1 MDEIMKLPDD
11 TRTALEKM
19 EDRAKS
25 LIVRNNDERALL
37 FNEIKSAK
45 TYKDKVLDFFRDIKK
60 KADEA
65 HKAIVKQEKSF
76 TDKIDVFESAAKR
89 AILAFDHAEEA
100 KRIAEQKRLQAI
112 ADEKAR
118 KEREKAEAEAA
129 RQRQVEEDARRKA
142 EEARRLAE
150 AADAA
155 ERARLLK
162 EAEAEERR
170 ASAAN
175 AKAEAKTEIAAAVT
189 APVIEVAKTIEKQ
202 NGESTAKIWK
212 ARVIDANLVP
222 REWLIVD
229 EKAVNAFARATKG
242 AKQIPGI
249 EIYSESSLK
258 IGSR

>member
-1 MDEIMKLPDD
+1 MDELMNLPDD
-11 TRTALEKM
+11 TRTALEKF
-19 EDRAKS
+19 EDRAKI
-25 LIVRNNDERALL
+25 LVVRNNDERALL
-37 FNEIKSAK
+37 FNEIKGAK
-45 TYKDKVLDFFRDIKK
+45 TYKEKVLDFFRDIKK

-76 TDKIDVFESAAKR
+76 TDKIDIFEAAAKR
-89 AILAFDHAEEA
+89 AILVFDKAEED

-129 RQRQVEEDARRKA
+129 KQRQVEEEARKKA

-170 ASAAN
+170 AAAAN
-175 AKAEAKTEIAAAVT
+175 AKALAKAEIAAAVT
-189 APVIEVAKTIEKQ
+189 TPVIEIAKTVEKQ
-202 NGESTAKIWK
+202 NGESIAKIWK
-212 ARVIDANLVP
+212 AKVIDAKIVP

-229 EKAVNAFARATKG
+229 ERAVNAFARATKG

-258 IGSR
+258 VGSR